1 MELSISITVPFFG
14 LQLKADIDGGYLH
27 GEFDPSA
34 VYLDT
39 LAGQTGQTGQRQWQ
53 MSQIGQYLPT
63 PADVS
68 DFYSAHADAIDA
80 AVAAELADHAEAAA
94 DSYESMRQEEIDD
107 TAERLRA

>member
-1 MELSISITVPFFG
+1 MEISISITVPFFG
-14 LQLKADIDGGYLH
+14 LQLKADIDGEYLYR
-27 GEFDPSA
+27 EFAPSA

-39 LAGQTGQTGQRQWQ
+39 LAGQTGHLQWQ

-68 DFYSAHADAIDA
+68 DFYCAHAEAIDA

-94 DSYESMRQEEIDD
+94 DSYESLRQEEIDD
-107 TAERLRA
+107 TAERLRT

>member
-1 MELSISITVPFFG
+1 MDISITINVPFFG
-14 LQLKADIDGGYLH
+14 LQLKAEIDGGYTH
-27 GEFDPSA
+27 DTFEPVS

-39 LAGQTGQTGQRQWQ
+39 DPLDWGLG
-53 MSQIGQYLPT
+53 MFLPT

-68 DFYSAHADAIDA
+68 DFYSAHAAAIDA

-107 TAERLRA
+107 AAERLRA

>member
-1 MELSISITVPFFG
+1 MELSITVTVPFFG
-14 LQLKADIDGGYLH
+14 LQLKAEIDGGYLH
-27 GEFDPSA
+27 GEFDPSV

-39 LAGQTGQTGQRQWQ
+39 LAGQTGQRQWQ

-68 DFYSAHADAIDA
+68 DFYCAHAEAIDA

-94 DSYESMRQEEIDD
+94 DTYEAQRQDEIDD
-107 TAERLRA
+107 AAERARS